1 MAPKKGVIPP
11 QFRAHQVKKAGAAKP
26 GAKKTAKAM
35 PASLK
40 KKLGK
45 F

>member
-11 QFRAHQVKKAGAAKP
+11 QFRKHV
-26 GAKKTAKAM
+26 AKAKANAGKKSGKSM
-35 PASLK
+35 PAALA

>member
-1 MAPKKGVIPP
+1 MAPKKGVCPP
-11 QFRAHQVKKAGAAKP
+11 QFRKP
-26 GAKKTAKAM
+26 GAKKKSAKPM
-35 PASLK
+35 PAALA